1 MMHKFKITLTLF
13 CLFLTFASGFCQGS
27 TLLPKDEKVVIQD
40 KIASFFTAMY
50 QNDSTTL
57 KQLFSNKARLLT
69 LLSQGEVASLLEVPI
84 GEFVAAVGESKT
96 ELWLEVIWS
105 YTIEVEGEMASVW
118 CPYTFFLETNG
129 VKQMMHCGVNSFE
142 LYRGPIGWQI
152 TQITDIRSTGNCR
165 VE

>member
-1 MMHKFKITLTLF
+1 MHKFKITLTLF